1 MHMCIENFQE
11 MSVQNI
17 YYTWLFRAS
26 CFTLSYTFLL
36 LVLAHQFLQFL
47 ESLSKTLSM
56 DRVTGD
62 MGIDGATV
70 AILARA
76 EQVMKNES
84 SNLVD
89 RKTQIYNL
97 QRQIKTLKDQ
107 ADSKVRVHT
116 NT

>member
-1 MHMCIENFQE
+1 MDI
-11 MSVQNI
+11 
-17 YYTWLFRAS
+17 LS
-26 CFTLSYTFLL
+26 CNSLSFCD
-36 LVLAHQFLQFL
+36 QFLQFL

-56 DRVTGD
+56 DPVTGD

-89 RKTQIYNL
+89 RKTQIYSL
-97 QRQIKTLKDQ
+97 QRQIKTLKEQ

-116 NT
+116 DTRLKLIGISCGVISLVKQLCNFYFIL

>member
-1 MHMCIENFQE
+1 MFYLD
-11 MSVQNI
+11 V
-17 YYTWLFRAS
+17 LS
-26 CFTLSYTFLL
+26 CYSLSFYD
-36 LVLAHQFLQFL
+36 QFLQFL

-56 DRVTGD
+56 DSVTSD

-97 QRQIKTLKDQ
+97 QRQIKTLKEQ

-116 NT
+116 DTKLKLIGISCGMISFIEARL